1 MYPMPVRY
9 KSEEKVGHLLKW
21 AAGWGDEFPGE
32 SLWSYSLR
40 LGGSHALLNG
50 WLKNPK
56 LLSALTQ
63 EERNMLSEA
72 RRRASNARRGA
83 LASAGG

>member
-1 MYPMPVRY
+1 MPVRY
-9 KSEEKVGHLLKW
+9 RSEEKVRHLLKW
-21 AAGWGDEFPGE
+21 AAGWGDESPGE

-56 LLSALTQ
+56 LLSTLTQ
-63 EERNMLSEA
+63 EERHILSEA
-72 RRRASNARRGA
+72 RRRAHNARRGT
-83 LASAGG
+83 LASASR

>member
-1 MYPMPVRY
+1 
-9 KSEEKVGHLLKW
+9 
-21 AAGWGDEFPGE
+21 
-32 SLWSYSLR
+32 
-40 LGGSHALLNG
+40 LLNG

-56 LLSALTQ
+56 LLSVLTQ

-83 LASAGG
+83 LASAGR